1 MSRAIPLKI
10 MLIPTSVPM
19 THAALSG
26 QVRQIIT
33 AKIKV
38 IIASTNSHPEPGA
51 GRKRT
56 ARMNSS
62 TVFCRL
68 GKSLS
73 CCWKKGWMIGA
84 VEIENNGV
92 RNFKNLRGTTRNTKS
107 LKKNEEACRG
117 ILIAPSKLPRFSR
130 LCQIS
135 SGLGCSP
142 AAPLGKAASD
152 TNLVARMASRRSS

>member
-1 MSRAIPLKI
+1 MSFRAAMESMSRAIPLKI

-84 VEIENNGV
+84 VEIEKNGV
-92 RNFKNLRGTTRNTKS
+92 RNFKNLRGTTRNNKS
-107 LKKNEEACRG
+107 LKKNEEACRV
-117 ILIAPSKLPRFSR
+117 ILIAPSKLHRFSH
-130 LCQIS
+130 LYHITS
-135 SGLGCSP
+135 ALGYSH
-142 AAPLGKAASD
+142 AAPIPKHPS
-152 TNLVARMASRRSS
+152 THN